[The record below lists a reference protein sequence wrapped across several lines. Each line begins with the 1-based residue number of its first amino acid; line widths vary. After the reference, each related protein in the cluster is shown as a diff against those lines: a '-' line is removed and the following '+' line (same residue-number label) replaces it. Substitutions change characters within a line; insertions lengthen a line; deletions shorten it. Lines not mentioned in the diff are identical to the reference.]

1 MPRETA
7 DRINS
12 VLARD
17 RVPVT
22 IGEQRTYEPYRTLCR
37 LSQVY
42 TYRASL
48 PASLAPAQS
57 FGWVSWLPASLSG
70 RLFLIIKWRLWS
82 LNDAAADPGSTS
94 AARFAAR
101 KISRSSCFAP
111 SDASRSLLATLVR
124 TTTRV
129 GRTAICMP
137 SPEASG
143 MEKLSA
149 TQLPDSRTCTPER
162 RISDSA
168 RDQFAS
174 SFPGSRPDC
183 SNNR

>member
-1 MPRETA
+1 M
-7 DRINS
+7 
-12 VLARD
+12 D

-22 IGEQRTYEPYRTLCR
+22 IGDQRTYEPYTTLCR

-42 TYRASL
+42 TYRA
-48 PASLAPAQS
+48 PLAAFLALAQY
-57 FGWVSWLPASLSG
+57 FAAASWLLASLSG
-70 RLFLIIKWRLWS
+70 RRFLIIKWRLQS
-82 LNDAAADPGSTS
+82 LKDAAADGGSTS
-94 AARFAAR
+94 TARFAAR

-111 SDASRSLLATLVR
+111 SDASRSLLATLAR

-137 SPEASG
+137 CPEASG
-143 MEKLSA
+143 REKLSA
-149 TQLPDSRTCTPER
+149 TQLPDSRTLRPER